1 MLNRIEIME
10 TVSEPPLPPPIP
22 IRDSN
27 PAGRLFRNGG
37 AKPTRIRKRYMNK
50 GDSSCDVEAA
60 VVTPTPPPPKRLCRA
75 MKLHPP
81 PTTKRD
87 NDEDLMK
94 PWWLRIQVGDDS
106 GNHLDWL
113 EDAGMSGW
121 EHEANA
127 WRTTS
132 IGSVDS
138 TIDTNSSRCYS
149 SDASVWSP

>member
-37 AKPTRIRKRYMNK
+37 SKPTRIRKRFMNK
-50 GDSSCDVEAA
+50 GDSSDVEA
-60 VVTPTPPPPKRLCRA
+60 VVATPPPPPPKRLCRA
-75 MKLHPP
+75 KKLY
-81 PTTKRD
+81 PTTTKHDD
-87 NDEDLMK
+87 NEDLLE
-94 PWWLRIQVGDDS
+94 PWWLRIKVVDDS
-106 GNHLDWL
+106 GNSLDWW
-113 EDAGMSGW
+113 EDAGMSEW
-121 EHEANA
+121 ENEANA

-132 IGSVDS
+132 ICSVDS

-149 SDASVWSP
+149 DASLWSP